1 MTAVNFFNNQKQ
13 PTNLYQK
20 IKKKDE
26 KMHERNNRYRVDHL
40 TKEEEKHA
48 LYLLTMAGHYLE
60 GFIDCIDEL
69 DNYGVIG
76 KKHNLN
82 IVKEDLLV
90 AQKFFIMEALKQ
102 GEEVSLERQNQQ
114 KLIENFMQKITK
126 TNLNN
131 LYKIINFAEKL

>member
-1 MTAVNFFNNQKQ
+1 M
-13 PTNLYQK
+13 
-20 IKKKDE
+20 
-26 KMHERNNRYRVDHL
+26 
-40 TKEEEKHA
+40 
-48 LYLLTMAGHYLE
+48 
-60 GFIDCIDEL
+60 
-69 DNYGVIG
+69 IG

-114 KLIENFMQKITK
+114 KLIENFIQKITK

-131 LYKIINFAEKL
+131 LYKIIKFAEEL